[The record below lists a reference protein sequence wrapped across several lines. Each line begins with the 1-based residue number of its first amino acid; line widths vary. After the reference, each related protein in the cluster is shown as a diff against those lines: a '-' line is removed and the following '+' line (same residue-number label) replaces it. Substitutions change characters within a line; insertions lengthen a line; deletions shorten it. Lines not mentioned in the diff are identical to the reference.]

1 MASAPTLLSDEQR
14 LAWLRL
20 IRSENV
26 GPVTF
31 RELVNHFGSASAAI
45 EAVPALARRGGRQ
58 VRLCSVADAEREL
71 ATAAAFGARM
81 VALG

>member
-26 GPVTF
+26 GPITF
-31 RELVNHFGSASAAI
+31 RELLNHFGSASAAAGRVTSNRTI
-45 EAVPALARRGGRQ
+45 VISERNIRLSRREVTECQCARKRW
-58 VRLCSVADAEREL
+58 VNASA
-71 ATAAAFGARM
+71 
-81 VALG
+81 